1 MYFNILIFA
10 FGFSIWDF
18 KKEVHLVS
26 QDPLWSLACKSFE
39 VAAPSCFPAS
49 HHCHPLCS
57 PVSVTC
63 VTGPRAQLSPLPASS
78 LSHQSDRDLSLIIM
92 PKQASLGS
100 TPRLTSVVATPHASG
115 MLHFSVRTTTKKNLL
130 LNATHNPKWWL
141 LSLYALCSPQAW
153 KASIQTA
160 SLTGS
165 SDCFDWHKPGHWYAY
180 PSPQGLLQGAEV
192 AR

>member
-1 MYFNILIFA
+1 MELSLQVCYLERQQLPAAFLPVTTAILCVLLF
-10 FGFSIWDF
+10 
-18 KKEVHLVS
+18 L
-26 QDPLWSLACKSFE
+26 
-39 VAAPSCFPAS
+39 
-49 HHCHPLCS
+49 S
-57 PVSVTC
+57 PVSLVP
-63 VTGPRAQLSPLPASS
+63 GAQLSPLPASS
-78 LSHQSDRDLSLIIM
+78 LFHQSDRDLSLIIM

-165 SDCFDWHKPGHWYAY
+165 SDCFDWHKPGH
-180 PSPQGLLQGAEV
+180 
-192 AR
+192 